1 MNPKDRTDTIDW
13 DLLSLYMND
22 HVSGATAGV
31 ARLNHM
37 AKQYQD
43 TPHGENLSRIAR
55 ELREERAFYLEL
67 IRRREL
73 PQRSYRQALAWVG
86 ERVGRLKFNRRPLST
101 SPMTPVLESELMQ
114 SAIAGKISGWQT
126 LTEYHEALGVGRE
139 VFQRFIEQ
147 AERQI
152 ADLESMHAW
161 ARRTAFYKVQ
171 DGESETGSPA
181 DPRKID

>member
-1 MNPKDRTDTIDW
+1 MSTKDRADTIDW

-31 ARLNHM
+31 GRLSHM
-37 AKQYQD
+37 AEQYRQ

-73 PQRSYRQALAWVG
+73 PQRSYRQALAWVA
-86 ERVGRLKFNRRPLST
+86 ERVGRLKLNRRLLST

-114 SAIAGKISGWQT
+114 GAIVGKINGWRT
-126 LTEYHEALGVGRE
+126 LAEYHDALGVGKE
-139 VFQRFIEQ
+139 VFERFIAQ
-147 AERQI
+147 ADRQI

-161 ARRTAFYKVQ
+161 ARATAFYEMQ
-171 DGESETGSPA
+171 DDEPETGEPA

>member
-1 MNPKDRTDTIDW
+1 MSTKDRADTIDW

-43 TPHGENLSRIAR
+43 TPHGENLNRIER

-67 IRRREL
+67 IKRRDL
-73 PQRSYRQALAWVG
+73 PQRSYRQAIAWVA
-86 ERVGRLKFNRRPLST
+86 ERAGRLKLNRRLLST

-114 SAIAGKISGWQT
+114 SAIVGKLNGWRT
-126 LTEYHEALGVGRE
+126 LAEYSDTLGVDKE
-139 VFQRFIEQ
+139 VFERFIGQ

-152 ADLESMHAW
+152 AELESMHAW
-161 ARRTAFYKVQ
+161 ARATAFYEVQ
-171 DGESETGSPA
+171 DGEPETGAPT
-181 DPRKID
+181 DPRKIA